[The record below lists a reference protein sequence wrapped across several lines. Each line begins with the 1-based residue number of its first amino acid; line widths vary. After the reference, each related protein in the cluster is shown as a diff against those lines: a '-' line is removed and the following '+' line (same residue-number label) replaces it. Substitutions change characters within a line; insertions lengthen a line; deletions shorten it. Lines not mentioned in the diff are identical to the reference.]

1 MQLYLH
7 TVRRRSKVATA
18 QITYFSLVSFE
29 PGYRLHLSSVAL
41 LYPILQMFSS
51 ARRISRRDRRLTSTH
66 TMVLAHFCHCPW
78 EAPSSYQIARRLD
91 RWSQTQPVAHTL
103 WSRRAGN
110 SDATDARSI
119 PYQLL
124 RPESS
129 PQARRQESATQVR
142 QRSSPQPASNLLQRQ
157 HPHSRSRL
165 PNRQWHLKWCS
176 PAVVA
181 RFNLHLDLVV
191 EDRDE
196 EQSELYL

>member
-1 MQLYLH
+1 MLLYLH

-18 QITYFSLVSFE
+18 QLSYSSLVNFE

-41 LYPILQMFSS
+41 LYLMLQMFSG
-51 ARRISRRDRRLTSTH
+51 ARMISKRDRRLTSMR
-66 TMVLAHFCHCPW
+66 TMVLAHYRHCPR
-78 EAPSSYQIARRLD
+78 EAPSSYQIAKRLD
-91 RWSQTQPVAHTL
+91 TWSQTQPVAHTS

-110 SDATDARSI
+110 SDATDVRSI
-119 PYQLL
+119 PYRLL

-129 PQARRQESATQVR
+129 PQVRRQESATQAR

-165 PNRQWHLKWCS
+165 PNRQWHLEWWS
-176 PAVVA
+176 PTVVA
-181 RFNLHLDLVV
+181 QFNLHLDLVV

>member
-1 MQLYLH
+1 MKWLL
-7 TVRRRSKVATA
+7 RS
-18 QITYFSLVSFE
+18 
-29 PGYRLHLSSVAL
+29 SSDSYAAL
-41 LYPILQMFSS
+41 LAYRTTTLESGYSPDHLLFSRQLRTGLPITLEQ
-51 ARRISRRDRRLTSTH
+51 RRPVVPDTFRCSPVQEGISRRDRRLTSTH

-142 QRSSPQPASNLLQRQ
+142 QRSSPSQRATSSSDNI
-157 HPHSRSRL
+157 HTAGADYRIA
-165 PNRQWHLKWCS
+165 NGT
-176 PAVVA
+176 
-181 RFNLHLDLVV
+181 
-191 EDRDE
+191 
-196 EQSELYL
+196 